1 MMNFC
6 SPQSREG
13 VDSGGAR
20 GLRSDSAGSDDSG
33 FGDDSL
39 PPDEYIQLRLQKMNT
54 LMGFGGEPGINEL
67 DVVGANGIATASSL
81 LDAGLGA
88 HDNALLVEQKGPPP
102 PYSSGDKKPMTA
114 YERLQALSLQEGNP
128 SALQLVDEASSLP
141 APGGER
147 FFGAAVSAPPPAP
160 QPDFDYGSL
169 GNRTFMADDDEDDDE
184 DDAYVITWEG
194 GQLGL
199 LFKANPAGQVVIR
212 RVNKKGTALGLQS
225 ARAGDVLVGLN
236 GITVQGVPFLEIIE
250 QLKNPRFPIKLEFEP
265 LKFGALPPGIIGSS
279 ALPSYTS
286 YNMGIPGMGG
296 SRDAPS
302 SPTSSSGTVEVTD
315 QESSF
320 VHVSKPAEEF
330 HEDSLR
336 KKAEYDVVWDEGPL
350 GCGLKNRSGY
360 PTVKTVSSIGVSAS
374 VAQIGEGDILIIING
389 YKTLD
394 IGFKSAITMLQRAPK
409 PIYLRFRRQL
419 SQASSAD
426 AVGNARGATKPSSS
440 SSRDLLSG
448 AQLGP
453 LQYAVLW
460 SDGPLGIQIKSGNKG
475 LVFVSRLTGAGN
487 PAMTKQITPGDIFV
501 RIADV
506 DVASR
511 GIAGAFELLKSVQK
525 PVVLVF
531 QKVNRHD
538 DDAMAAIPSFRRM
551 REEASGGPSSSAGA
565 HPLGITRANS
575 AGVRGSNS
583 NHSRTEYEEAPWQ
596 TRTMP
601 NRPSAIDET
610 IRMQK
615 VIAPRSLSCDLDC
628 EDESESGSQQSNA
641 RTDYSGVSQQV
652 NVPGDHPPADSNLGD
667 SLPPRFSD
675 IEAGRV
681 VTAEVTALPPPP
693 SYLDMFT
700 QSGRSRD
707 FGEAFCAPTPGSPR
721 SEGQSVSSSHLGDQQ
736 AAFPPPPPLP
746 AHEMDSFAALP
757 PPPQYSS
764 FFPADG
770 GGGSRL
776 QELRQQYIESE
787 RRRNQT
793 EFGSTFMSS
802 YSDLDDSDVMRQR
815 KSSVPRAPPNS
826 LPLSR
831 PELWVRWSEG
841 PLGITFKRKNGQIVV
856 SRLTGAGFS
865 PGLEQLR
872 TGDWLVSFNNNS
884 TENLRLS
891 ETMEMLKRLP
901 KPIDMRF
908 VVQ

>member
-6 SPQSREG
+6 SPPQPPREG
-13 VDSGGAR
+13 VGGGGGGGGAR

-54 LMGFGGEPGINEL
+54 LMGFGGEPAIDEL
-67 DVVGANGIATASSL
+67 DVVGVNGIGSFSSL
-81 LDAGLGA
+81 VVGGGA
-88 HDNALLVEQKGPPP
+88 YDGVLLTEQKGPPP
-102 PYSSGDKKPMTA
+102 PYSGDKKPLTT
-114 YERLQALSLQEGNP
+114 YERLQALSLKEGN
-128 SALQLVDEASSLP
+128 SSTLQLVDDASSLP
-141 APGGER
+141 APEGGR
-147 FFGAAVSAPPPAP
+147 FFGAAGSAPPPGAS
-160 QPDFDYGSL
+160 QLEFDYG
-169 GNRTFMADDDEDDDE
+169 GHANRTFMADDDEDDDE

-199 LFKANPAGQVVIR
+199 LFKANPSGQVVIR

-250 QLKNPRFPIKLEFEP
+250 QLKNPRFPLKLEFEP
-265 LKFGALPPGIIGSS
+265 LKFGALPPGIIESNSS
-279 ALPSYTS
+279 SLPSYAS
-286 YNMGIPGMGG
+286 YNTPGGMNN
-296 SRDAPS
+296 RDGPISPAS
-302 SPTSSSGTVEVTD
+302 SAGTVEVTD
-315 QESSF
+315 HESSF
-320 VHVSKPAEEF
+320 VQVSRPAEDF
-330 HEDSLR
+330 HEDRLR
-336 KKAEYDVVWDEGPL
+336 KNAEYDVVWDEGPL
-350 GCGLKNRSGY
+350 GCGLKNRNGY
-360 PTVKTVSSIGVSAS
+360 PTVKTVSSIGVSSS
-374 VAQIGEGDILIIING
+374 VAQIGEGDTLIIING

-409 PIYLRFRRQL
+409 PIYLRFRRQPPQL
-419 SQASSAD
+419 GASAD
-426 AVGNARGATKPSSS
+426 AVAGSRGATSAPKP
-440 SSRDLLSG
+440 SRDLLAG

-487 PAMTKQITPGDIFV
+487 PAMTEQIKPGDIFV

-525 PVVLVF
+525 PVILVF
-531 QKVNRHD
+531 QKVSSSN
-538 DDAMAAIPSFRRM
+538 DAAAPIPSFRRM
-551 REEASGGPSSSAGA
+551 REEAIGPSASAG
-565 HPLGITRANS
+565 HPRTILRANS
-575 AGVRGSNS
+575 GGIRSQNSISN
-583 NHSRTEYEEAPWQ
+583 RAEYDEAPWQ

-601 NRPSAIDET
+601 IRSSAIDET
-610 IRMQK
+610 IRMQ
-615 VIAPRSLSCDLDC
+615 IPFASRSLSCDLDY
-628 EDESESGSQQSNA
+628 EDASETGSQRSNA
-641 RTDYSGVSQQV
+641 KTDYSDISQRV
-652 NVPGDHPPADSNLGD
+652 NVPADHPPADSNLGD

-707 FGEAFCAPTPGSPR
+707 FDEAFHAPPPPGSPQ
-721 SEGQSVSSSHLGDQQ
+721 SEGRSVSSHLGEHQGISPL
-736 AAFPPPPPLP
+736 PPP

-764 FFPADG
+764 FFPVDG
-770 GGGSRL
+770 SSRL
-776 QELRQQYIESE
+776 QELRQQYIETE

-793 EFGSTFMSS
+793 KFGATFMSS

-815 KSSVPRAPPNS
+815 KSSIPRAPLNP

-865 PGLEQLR
+865 PGLDQLR
-872 TGDWLVSFNNNS
+872 TGDWLVSFNSNS
-884 TENLRLS
+884 TDNLRLS
-891 ETMEMLKRLP
+891 ETMEMLKRLT

>member
-1 MMNFC
+1 MNFR
-6 SPQSREG
+6 SPPPSREG
-13 VDSGGAR
+13 GVSGSGGAR

-39 PPDEYIQLRLQKMNT
+39 SQDEYVQLRLQKMNT
-54 LMGFGGEPGINEL
+54 LMGFGGEPGIDEL
-67 DVVGANGIATASSL
+67 DVVGVNDISAPPS
-81 LDAGLGA
+81 LDAGIGA
-88 HDNALLVEQKGPPP
+88 YDSALLTEQKGPPP
-102 PYSSGDKKPMTA
+102 PYSGDKKPLTA
-114 YERLQALSLQEGNP
+114 YERLQALSLKEGNP

-147 FFGAAVSAPPPAP
+147 FFGAAAPSQPPAP
-160 QPDFDYGSL
+160 PFDFDYGN
-169 GNRTFMADDDEDDDE
+169 NRTFMADEDEDDDE

-265 LKFGALPPGIIGSS
+265 LKFGALPPGVIESS
-279 ALPSYTS
+279 GALPSYAS
-286 YNMGIPGMGG
+286 YNTGIPGSMGG
-296 SRDAPS
+296 SRDAPI
-302 SPTSSSGTVEVTD
+302 SPTSSSGTVEMTD
-315 QESSF
+315 QDSSF
-320 VHVSKPAEEF
+320 VHVSRPGEDL
-330 HEDSLR
+330 HEDRLR
-336 KKAEYDVVWDEGPL
+336 KNAEYDVVWDEGPL

-409 PIYLRFRRQL
+409 PIYLRFRRQPV
-419 SQASSAD
+419 QTSSAD
-426 AVGNARGATKPSSS
+426 AIGSARKATKPS

-448 AQLGP
+448 VHIGP

-487 PAMTKQITPGDIFV
+487 PAMTEQITPGDIFV

-531 QKVNRHD
+531 QKVSRHD
-538 DDAMAAIPSFRRM
+538 DDSATAIPSFRRM
-551 REEASGGPSSSAGA
+551 REEAAGGPSSSTGA
-565 HPLGITRANS
+565 HPRGLTRANS

-583 NHSRTEYEEAPWQ
+583 SHHSRDEYEEAPWQ

-615 VIAPRSLSCDLDC
+615 PIAPRSLSCELDY
-628 EDESESGSQQSNA
+628 EDESDPGSQRSNA

-652 NVPGDHPPADSNLGD
+652 NVPHDHPPADSNLGD

-681 VTAEVTALPPPP
+681 VTTEVTALPPPP

-707 FGEAFCAPTPGSPR
+707 FGEAFHAPPPGSPR

-736 AAFPPPPPLP
+736 HGAFPPPPP
-746 AHEMDSFAALP
+746 AHELDSFAALP

-764 FFPADG
+764 FFPADSG
-770 GGGSRL
+770 GSGGSRL

-793 EFGSTFMSS
+793 QFGSTFMSS

-815 KSSVPRAPPNS
+815 KSSIPRAPPNP

-872 TGDWLVSFNNNS
+872 TGDWLVSFNNSS
-884 TENLRLS
+884 TENLKLS